1 MPIKKLS
8 PLLINQIAA
17 GEVIE
22 RPASVVK
29 ELVENSLDSGATR
42 IDVAVEQGGAQLV
55 RISDNGSGI
64 PPEEL
69 ALAVSPHATSK
80 LDSPEKLAAIS
91 TLGFRGEAL
100 ASIASISRLRIAS
113 RSTVDGVTADEG
125 AVIEVSGDE
134 VGEIQPTAASPG
146 TVIEVRDLFLNTPA
160 RRKFL
165 RSPSA
170 EFGQISEIVQR
181 LAMVHHS
188 VSFSLTHN
196 ERKTLDV
203 AAVTE
208 RRQRCVALLGKE
220 LDEALL
226 EFEETEKPRTEAL
239 DFDAPTVEASCA
251 TPTAVKRSRVW
262 GLAGLPEIARATS
275 KFQYIC
281 LNGRFIRDRSLA
293 HAIKESYRGLMPPD
307 RHPVAVVF
315 IEVDPSQVDVNVH
328 PAKAEVRFREPSR
341 MHGLILGAIRRR
353 LLGADLTPSVLIPSI
368 DAKAG
373 LGGAT
378 EAINESN
385 ALRPWEIGTA
395 SATPSPGQAT
405 EATDATVNESG
416 IGTGR
421 AGDFANAR
429 AAFASPG
436 STGAGNSAGSS
447 SPQTNSESVQ
457 QFVDY
462 FRKMAPTQKGFV
474 YQEVRKAMQQEPEL
488 VNEGV
493 GASSEA
499 GINDAD
505 ELDARALAMSSLHGD
520 VPPVLRSFGVLQV
533 HKSYLVTEDDNGI
546 IIIDQHALHERVMFE
561 QLRQR
566 ILAGNLESQRLLMPV
581 TIPANAAQQAQLE
594 SLAPLLEKIGLEA
607 EPIGPEAIGI
617 HAFPTFLFDRKVKP
631 DEFLADLIDQADD
644 GRLDASNPT
653 ALEAALHEVL
663 DMMSCKA
670 AVKAGD
676 ALSAQEL
683 AALLEKRQE
692 IERASNCPHG
702 RPTTIRLT
710 LHDLEKQ
717 FKRT

>member
-1 MPIKKLS
+1 MPIRKLS

-29 ELVENSLDSGATR
+29 ELVENSLDAGATR
-42 IDVAVEQGGAQLV
+42 INVAVEQGGAQLI

-80 LDSPEKLAAIS
+80 LDSPEKLASIS

-134 VGEIQPTAASPG
+134 VDEIQPTAASPG
-146 TVIEVRDLFLNTPA
+146 TVIEVRDLFFNTPA

-181 LAMVHHS
+181 LAMVHHN

-239 DFDAPTVEASCA
+239 DFDAPTIEASCA
-251 TPTAVKRSRVW
+251 APTAVKRSRVW

-307 RHPVAVVF
+307 RQPVAVVF

-373 LGGAT
+373 FGGAT
-378 EAINESN
+378 DAINETN
-385 ALRPWEIGTA
+385 ALRPWEIGNTT
-395 SATPSPGQAT
+395 ATPSQGQAT
-405 EATDATVNESG
+405 EATNATVSEAG

-421 AGDFANAR
+421 ADELGNAR
-429 AAFASPG
+429 ADFASPG
-436 STGAGNSAGSS
+436 STGPGDTPGQATPN
-447 SPQTNSESVQ
+447 TNSESVQ

-488 VNEGV
+488 VNAGV
-493 GASSEA
+493 GESGEA

-581 TIPANAAQQAQLE
+581 TIAANAAQQAQLE